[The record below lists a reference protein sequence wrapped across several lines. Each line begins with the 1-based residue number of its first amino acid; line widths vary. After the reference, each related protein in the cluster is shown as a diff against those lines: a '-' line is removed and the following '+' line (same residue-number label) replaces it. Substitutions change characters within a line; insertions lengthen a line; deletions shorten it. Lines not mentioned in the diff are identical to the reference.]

1 MVKLRQNSAGN
12 YTARKRLPRDVQEEY
27 GRLYG
32 AHVEAKF
39 SAPASVGLDVAKQ
52 QFRDWETEVANR
64 IANIRAVQRGTGI
77 DLTRKDALGLAGEWY
92 KWFIAR
98 HEDDPGKPERW
109 DDEFWGIIDELQR
122 FAPDEVRAEPMRDLE
137 WTRDPDVRSGIRP
150 MLADRGHTAQF
161 LASRGIALTHAAH
174 ALFLDCVLDN
184 YIPALSLLERRAK
197 GDYEPDDLPRQFP
210 PFSASPALTADAAL
224 SPWDLF
230 EAWVKA
236 KQPAQ
241 STVESWRTVF
251 RALSRDC
258 PDRSASTITPD
269 EAQAWLDKQV
279 TENRSR
285 FTVRNTW
292 LKATNT
298 VFAWGTTRKL
308 TTNPFAAVVMEVPR
322 RKKHRPKWFHE
333 HERTTILKAAKAV
346 EDTSNPDDAARR
358 WVPWL
363 LAYSGARPQEI
374 TQLRGRDVQQ
384 VDGIW
389 TLNLTPE
396 AGTSK
401 TGEAR
406 QVPLHDHLIEQ
417 AFLEFAKSC
426 GDGPLFYRPRKKQS
440 GSVELM
446 QQRKAPAAQVRQ
458 RLAAWVRDI
467 GVNDEHLSPLH
478 AWRHTF
484 KLIGRRIEHDYTMLD
499 YICGHAQAT
508 AGREYGEPTLT
519 DLARVIQRFP
529 RYEV

>member
-1 MVKLRQNSAGN
+1 MVTLRQNSAGN
-12 YTARKRLPRDVQEEY
+12 YTARKRLPDDVRKEY

-32 AHVEAKF
+32 ASVEAKF
-39 SAPASVGLDVAKQ
+39 SAPASVGLEVAKQ
-52 QFRDWETEVANR
+52 RFRDWETDVANR
-64 IANIRAVQRGTGI
+64 IANIRAIERGTGI

-92 KWFIAR
+92 KWFVAR
-98 HEDDPGKPERW
+98 HDDDPGQPEQW
-109 DDEFWGIIDELQR
+109 DQELWWIIDELQS

-161 LASRGIALTHAAH
+161 LASRGIGLTHVAH

-210 PFSASPALTADAAL
+210 PFSASPALPDPTL
-224 SPWDLF
+224 SPWVLF

-236 KQPAQ
+236 RSPAQ

-251 RALSRDC
+251 RALTLFFRD
-258 PDRSASTITPD
+258 RNASTITSD
-269 EAQAWLDKQV
+269 EAQVWLDKQV
-279 TENRSR
+279 TEDRSA

-292 LKATNT
+292 LKATKT
-298 VFAWGTTRKL
+298 VFGWGNRRKL
-308 TTNPFAAVVMEVPR
+308 TTNPFAEAVVDVPR
-322 RKKHRPKWFHE
+322 RKRYRPKSFYGHE
-333 HERTTILKAAKAV
+333 SATILKAATAV
-346 EDTSNPDDAARR
+346 ADTSNPDDAARR

-363 LAYSGARPQEI
+363 LAYSGARSQEI
-374 TQLRGRDVQQ
+374 TQLRGKDVQQ
-384 VDGIW
+384 MDGIW

-396 AGTSK
+396 AGTNK
-401 TGEAR
+401 TGQAR
-406 QVPLHDHLIEQ
+406 RVPLHDHLIEQ
-417 AFLEFAKSC
+417 GFLAFAQSC
-426 GDGPLFYRPRKKQS
+426 GDGPLFYRPRRKEPDS
-440 GSVELM
+440 TELM
-446 QQRKAPAAQVRQ
+446 QRRKAPAAQVRQ
-458 RLAAWVRDI
+458 RLAAWIREI

-484 KLIGRRIEHDYTMLD
+484 KLLGTRAGLEEAMLD
-499 YICGHAQAT
+499 HVCGHAPAT
-508 AGREYGEPTLT
+508 AGRAYMVPTLG